1 MKVSHLKQ
9 VIEDMNDDTILFVAI
24 FEKDEADE
32 HAMSNLNDEKD
43 FKFSDE
49 QWENI
54 VEKMERDEGIWNEL
68 MNSWRYYLEQKFDE
82 IKKGNDDNSK

>member
-9 VIEDMNDDTILFVAI
+9 VIENMSDDTILFVAI

-43 FKFSDE
+43 FKFSAE

-54 VEKMERDEGIWNEL
+54 VEKMDRDEGIWNEL

>member
-1 MKVSHLKQ
+1 MKVGHLKQ
-9 VIEDMNDDTILFVAI
+9 VIEDMSNDNILFVAI

-43 FKFSDE
+43 FKFSAE

-82 IKKGNDDNSK
+82 IKKGNDVNSK

>member
-9 VIEDMNDDTILFVAI
+9 VIENMSDDTILFVAI

-43 FKFSDE
+43 FKFSAE

-54 VEKMERDEGIWNEL
+54 VEKMERDEGIWSEL

>member
-9 VIEDMNDDTILFVAI
+9 VIEDMPDDTILFVAI

-43 FKFSDE
+43 FKFSAE

>member
-9 VIEDMNDDTILFVAI
+9 VIEDMSDDTILFVAI

-43 FKFSDE
+43 FKFSAE